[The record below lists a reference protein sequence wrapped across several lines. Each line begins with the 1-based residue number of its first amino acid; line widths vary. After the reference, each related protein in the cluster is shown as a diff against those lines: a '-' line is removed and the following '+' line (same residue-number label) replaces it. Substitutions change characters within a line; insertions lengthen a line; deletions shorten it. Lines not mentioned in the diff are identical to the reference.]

1 MTNKEELMYI
11 DEIEVPFDETE
22 LPQIEE
28 EKTINFKCKP
38 CWNFQSIEFE
48 VCSTLEEAIKLYDQV
63 LKGLMK
69 ISPIQDN
76 QMIKK
81 GKPLPVHPATPK
93 QKEIMEK
100 FGITYDIYTSK
111 EEASKLIDKSMG
123 NYKD

>member
-1 MTNKEELMYI
+1 MDREDLMYLEDI
-11 DEIEVPFDETE
+11 SVDFENQGE
-22 LPQIEE
+22 LPQVEE
-28 EKTINFKCKP
+28 ESITFKCKP

-48 VCSTLEEAIKLYDQV
+48 VNGTVEHACKLYDKV
-63 LKGLMK
+63 LKELMK

-76 QMIKK
+76 QIIKK
-81 GKPLPVHPATPK
+81 GKPLPMHPATPK

-100 FGITYDIYTSK
+100 FGIQYDIYTSK